1 MTGVAVVLVVVAIGL
16 LVTLRRFRDRIISRL
31 AQAGLRDSLTGLP
44 IRELMDGRLE
54 KALARARRN
63 GYTLAVMVVS
73 VDRFQLINDSL
84 GHDHGDLLLRAVA
97 DRVGKCLRDEDTL
110 GRFGK
115 DEFVIL
121 LEQVADETAPARVA
135 ERILDALAEPFRLAG
150 EHLVPTGSIG
160 ISVNSHGTGNPRDLI
175 RDAEVAMRRAK
186 EHGPARYE
194 MFDSSMRA
202 MARHR
207 LTMETGLRKALDKDE
222 LSVRY
227 QPLVSMRS
235 GEVLAAEAL
244 VRWQH
249 PERGELLPAEFL
261 NLAEQTGLIEPIGNW
276 VLGEACRV
284 GSELQ
289 ASGSLPYVQIHVNL
303 SERQL
308 RAGDSL
314 VREVADSLESTG
326 LPPELLT
333 LEVTETVLVQE
344 RDPALNTLRGLKD
357 LGVNLAIDDFGTGY
371 SSLAYLRYLPV
382 SMLKVDKSFVA
393 DLQDGIDEKI
403 LRWMVSLASSLD
415 MAVCAEGVETREQR
429 DALIA
434 LGCDTAQGF
443 FYSRP
448 VAESDLAEAIA
459 LLRRQRMG
467 GFVRSSKEQSA
478 VWQGR

>member
-1 MTGVAVVLVVVAIGL
+1 MTAVALVVVLVAIAL

-63 GYTLAVMVVS
+63 DYTLAVMVVS

-97 DRVGKCLRDEDTL
+97 DRLGRCLRDEDTL

-135 ERILDALAEPFRLAG
+135 ERILAALAEPFRLAG
-150 EHLVPTGSIG
+150 EHVVPTGSIG
-160 ISVNSHGTGNPRDLI
+160 ISVNSKGTGNPRDLI

-194 MFDSSMRA
+194 MFDSSMRT

-207 LTMETGLRKALDKDE
+207 LTMETGLRKALDKGE

-276 VLGEACRV
+276 VLAEACRV

-289 ASGSLPYVQIHVNL
+289 ASGRLPYVRMNVNL

-308 RAGDSL
+308 RAGDAL
-314 VREVADSLESTG
+314 VREVSESLESTG

-393 DLQDGIDEKI
+393 DLQDGVDEKI
-403 LRWMVSLASSLD
+403 VRWMVSLASALD
-415 MAVCAEGVETREQR
+415 MSVCAEGVETREQR

-443 FYSRP
+443 FYARP
-448 VAESDLAEAIA
+448 VAESELGEAIA

-478 VWQGR
+478 VWQSR